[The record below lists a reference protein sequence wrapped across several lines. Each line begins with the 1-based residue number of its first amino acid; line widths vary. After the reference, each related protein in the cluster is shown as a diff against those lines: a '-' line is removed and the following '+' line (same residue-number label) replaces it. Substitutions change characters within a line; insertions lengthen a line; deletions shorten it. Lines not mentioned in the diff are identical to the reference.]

1 MNSSKK
7 EESLS
12 KAVLNVSTYKQ
23 LPGSDF
29 AEARQC
35 TTIDITDLLKE
46 YDITSAFSVNGVC
59 TVGGPYYPNGDD
71 ENEFNFVLTVSEP
84 EVRVLCKNI
93 CDFIDVAIV
102 NDKQNKAIKKMIEEE
117 FDDFVGDHWRDII
130 ACPEIKQRFDNLFDE
145 AIKE

>member
-1 MNSSKK
+1 MNSPKK
-7 EESLS
+7 ENLS

-46 YDITSAFSVNGVC
+46 HDITSAFSVNGVC
-59 TVGGPYYPNGDD
+59 TVGGPYYPNGN
-71 ENEFNFVLTVSEP
+71 ENEFNYMLAVSEP
-84 EVRVLCKNI
+84 EIRALCKNV
-93 CDFIDVAIV
+93 CDIVDVAVV
-102 NDKQNKAIKKMIEEE
+102 NDKQNKAIKKMIEDK
-117 FDDFVGDHWRDII
+117 FNDFVVDHWRDII
-130 ACPEIKQRFDNLFDE
+130 DCPEIKQHFDGLFDK